1 MNLRTSLLLL
11 VLTPA
16 AAVFTGCATPGGG
29 GVQPLRVG
37 ITPNY
42 PPVIFAKGGQAAGV
56 DAELAQALARELG
69 RPLEFVQVSWDDQI
83 PALLRG
89 STDLILSGMS
99 VTPARKVRIA
109 FSDPYMKT
117 GQMALMRRD
126 RRDKFQTPESILA
139 CDGTIGVIAGTTGDT
154 FVTDRCKAARRIAV
168 AQPAD
173 APFHLKSRRMDLFIH
188 DLPSVAWILSTEESE
203 LDALLKPLTTEDVAC
218 GLRPDDAALR
228 DAVNAAL
235 AKIKA
240 DGTLDAIIRRWIP
253 YYDRIVWP

>member
-1 MNLRTSLLLL
+1 MKLRAALRALAVLSAAFLL
-11 VLTPA
+11 A
-16 AAVFTGCATPGGG
+16 GCTTPGGG
-29 GVQPLRVG
+29 AQPLRVG

-42 PPVIFAKGGQAAGV
+42 PPVIFAKAGEAAGL
-56 DAELAQALARELG
+56 DADLAQALARALG
-69 RPLEFVQVSWDDQI
+69 RPLEFVQVAWDEQI
-83 PALLRG
+83 PALLKGR
-89 STDLILSGMS
+89 TDIIVSGMS
-99 VTPARKVRIA
+99 ITQARKVRIA

-126 RRDKFQTPESILA
+126 ARDRYPTPESILA
-139 CDGTIGVIAGTTGDT
+139 CDGSIGVIAGTTGDV
-154 FVTDRCKAARRIAV
+154 FVKDKCPSARRIAV

-173 APFHLKSRRMDLFIH
+173 APFHLKGRRMDLFIH
-188 DLPSVAWILSTEESE
+188 DVPSVAWILSTHEAE

-235 AKIKA
+235 AKLKA
-240 DGTLDAIIRRWIP
+240 DGTLDGMIRRWIP